1 MMRATNPSNTLQAS
15 ADFIYDKHGSDKK
28 NKAIVCFGT
37 HNPVA
42 VANANIS
49 MIKKHNLSTG
59 RATDSVKQI
68 DCKTHFECKIIINS
82 HHRTMR
88 GNRN

>member
-15 ADFIYDKHGSDKK
+15 ADLIYDKNGSDKK
-28 NKAIVCFGT
+28 STAIACFGT

-49 MIKKHNLSTG
+49 TMKKHNRLLST
-59 RATDSVKQI
+59 
-68 DCKTHFECKIIINS
+68 
-82 HHRTMR
+82 
-88 GNRN
+88 